1 MSKEQKSGEDLI
13 EKVEQD
19 VAETTQEAKEETPA
33 FDPKAFTNGE
43 ETKIETSAE
52 EAEETGETKEQEVLE
67 EEDDFS
73 WDKVELEEESEE
85 QQEEEEDWDV
95 QPKAETKEVEK
106 EDVKESVYDWQTL
119 GAEFGIEAEDEK
131 SFKQAIKNAIE
142 EPTPVTDTIQN
153 LQGFLKMDDAQLV
166 ASDLEAAGLEKD
178 EIKDT
183 VNRMHD
189 SGLLKK
195 EAFTIRKNLQNY
207 IASERKNTKKQKEK
221 EEKQLKETNLNNRKA
236 LQGYIKEKGDFF
248 GGKVGKKEKRE
259 LYDYITSGDFSHEIY
274 SSHANVA
281 DAAFLWK
288 YKEKIFKM
296 LAGQGVE
303 KGKASVINRITNPN
317 LGRKSQ
323 HINTKVKGGFDP
335 VEFMK

>member
-19 VAETTQEAKEETPA
+19 VAETTQETKQETSE
-33 FDPKAFTNGE
+33 FDPKAFAGGE
-43 ETKIETSAE
+43 ETKVETPAE
-52 EAEETGETKEQEVLE
+52 EAEETVETEEQEVPE
-67 EEDDFS
+67 EENDFS
-73 WDKVELEEESEE
+73 WDKVELDKEPEEE
-85 QQEEEEDWDV
+85 QEEDEDWDI
-95 QPKAETKEVEK
+95 QPKAETKEVQK

-119 GAEFGIEAEDEK
+119 GAEFGVEAEDEK
-131 SFKQAIKNAIE
+131 SFKEAIRNAIE

-207 IASERKNTKKQKEK
+207 IATERKKAKKQKEQ
-221 EEKQLKETNLNNRKA
+221 EEKQLRDNNLNNRKA
-236 LQGYIKEKGDFF
+236 LQGYIKEKSDFF
-248 GGKVGKKEKRE
+248 GGKVGRKEKKE
-259 LYDYITSGDFSHEIY
+259 LYDYITSGGFSEEIY

-296 LAGQGVE
+296 LAGQGLE
-303 KGKASVINRITNPN
+303 KGKASVINKITNPN

-323 HINTKVKGGFDP
+323 HIDTKTKGGFDP